1 MESFVAVMALV
12 AASIIEP
19 GLYFAMNTP
28 PAGLG
33 ITMPNLHE
41 MGGEN
46 APLIMAQLKD
56 VTAHAAAT
64 VSSRGFVIS
73 PEQILQTAKDIG
85 EPSVLNRA
93 GGAPTLA
100 VGIAHVFHKVLPM
113 ADMGFWY
120 HFGILFEALFIL
132 TALDAGTRSGR
143 FMLQDLL
150 GNFVPFL
157 KNRFSGRGYHRYR
170 RLRRFVGLSAVS
182 GRGRPA
188 GRREE
193 PVAVVRYL

>member
-1 MESFVAVMALV
+1 
-12 AASIIEP
+12 
-19 GLYFAMNTP
+19 
-28 PAGLG
+28 
-33 ITMPNLHE
+33 MPNLHE

-64 VSSRGFVIS
+64 VSSWGFVIS

-120 HFGILFEALFIL
+120 HFGILSRSPVHP
-132 TALDAGTRSGR
+132 DRAGCGY
-143 FMLQDLL
+143 
-150 GNFVPFL
+150 PFWPL
-157 KNRFSGRGYHRYR
+157 Y
-170 RLRRFVGLSAVS
+170 AA
-182 GRGRPA
+182 RPA
-188 GRREE
+188 G
-193 PVAVVRYL
+193 